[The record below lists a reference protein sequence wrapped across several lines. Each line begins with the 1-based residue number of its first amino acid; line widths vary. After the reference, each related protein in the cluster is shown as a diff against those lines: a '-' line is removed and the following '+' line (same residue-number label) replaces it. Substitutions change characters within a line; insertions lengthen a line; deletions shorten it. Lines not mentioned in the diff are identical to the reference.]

1 MYYKGM
7 GVPKDDTEAVKWFSK
22 AAEQGDAEGQRF
34 LATMYYLGSG
44 VSVDYVAAY
53 MWCNLA
59 LTQGEEDAKIGID
72 EISVEMTEE
81 QIAEAQ
87 NLSREWMAKHSER
100 NK

>member
-1 MYYKGM
+1 MYERGN
-7 GVPKDDTEAVKWFSK
+7 GVP
-22 AAEQGDAEGQRF
+22 Q
-34 LATMYYLGSG
+34 
-44 VSVDYVAAY
+44 DYVAAY

-59 LTQGEEDAKIGID
+59 LAQGDEDAKIGID

-100 NK
+100 Q